1 MDEQIIKPAPSLSA
15 DERTWA
21 MLAHL
26 TILVN
31 IPTGFLGLILALVI
45 YIVYKDRSR
54 YVSYQA
60 MQAFLFQLVF
70 WVGGG
75 ALTAVVW
82 LITGVLS
89 AILIGICCIPF
100 ALVVSIIPIAA
111 LIYGV
116 IGAIACNSGEPFRYW
131 LIADWIPVD

>member
-1 MDEQIIKPAPSLSA
+1 MAEQIIETTPKPSA

-21 MLAHL
+21 MLSHL

-31 IPTGFLGLILALVI
+31 IPTGFLGLVLALVI
-45 YIVYKDRSR
+45 YIAYKDRSK

-60 MQAFLFQLVF
+60 MQSFLFQLI
-70 WVGGG
+70 WWIGGG
-75 ALTAVVW
+75 VLTAAVW
-82 LITGVLS
+82 VITGVLS

-111 LIYGV
+111 LVYGV
-116 IGAIACNSGEPFRYW
+116 VGAIACNRGEPFKYW
-131 LIADWIPVD
+131 LISDWIPQD

>member
-1 MDEQIIKPAPSLSA
+1 MGEKIIEANSPLSA

-31 IPTGFLGLILALVI
+31 IPTGSLGVVLALVI
-45 YIVYKDRSR
+45 YFAYKDRSR

-60 MQAFLFQLVF
+60 MQSFLFQLIW

-116 IGAIACNSGEPFRYW
+116 IGAIACNRGEPFRYW
-131 LIADWIPVD
+131 LIADWIPTD